1 MPGVRAHLLGEEPEP
16 ARGFEVRRGDLD
28 GVRRVHGRRAP
39 LRETAARCGTSLY
52 TAWFM
57 RMRVCEVMSRRL
69 ASAREGTFHVDDMH
83 LVLSLLGNHSK
94 SAWFEM
100 PRKARRNGRD
110 GRKEA
115 RSCRSR
121 ARGGVVRGQRGRRL
135 LLRAG
140 SRGSPVG
147 RGEGVRTRRQ
157 DPHGQQDRLRR
168 RPGVRGDAQGARAR
182 GGRLPWINMVNA
194 LRSRLK
200 SFLARFNG
208 VSTGRLQRY
217 LNWFCYVEQFKA
229 GEADRRGLLF
239 EHEAE
244 GLYAWTRRM
253 THIEARPF
261 TPYYDRR
268 RYAEWTRHMSMVV

>member
-1 MPGVRAHLLGEEPEP
+1 MAVSCGVNEVGDCFCELAAEGAPSAVEKECVLGDRIP
-16 ARGFEVRRGDLD
+16 
-28 GVRRVHGRRAP
+28 
-39 LRETAARCGTSLY
+39 T
-52 TAWFM
+52 
-57 RMRVCEVMSRRL
+57 
-69 ASAREGTFHVDDMH
+69 
-83 LVLSLLGNHSK
+83 
-94 SAWFEM
+94 
-100 PRKARRNGRD
+100 
-110 GRKEA
+110 
-115 RSCRSR
+115 
-121 ARGGVVRGQRGRRL
+121 
-135 LLRAG
+135 G
-140 SRGSPVG
+140 SRIVSDGDQACAATLKG
-147 RGEGVRTRRQ
+147 REREVAGC
-157 DPHGQQDRLRR
+157 
-168 RPGVRGDAQGARAR
+168 RG
-182 GGRLPWINMVNA
+182 INMVNA